1 MVIFSMATVQE
12 VIRTFDL
19 EYVQSDSVRRLLQ
32 FAYRE
37 GLLPRILQ
45 SAGIPLD
52 ELAREQRSLRAER
65 RRSLDRLRLRI
76 QSFRHLPS

>member
-76 QSFRHLPS
+76 QSFRHFPS